1 MEDELDCVTD
11 SMRGVAMRLYD
22 QVLQAP
28 GQRQPLK
35 LLAAWLRQDPNN
47 RLALKELRQLLELV
61 QDDPIDI
68 LHRMVASYSP
78 KTTLH

>member
-11 SMRGVAMRLYD
+11 SMRGVAMRLDD

-35 LLAAWLRQDPNN
+35 LLAVWLRQDPNN
-47 RLALKELRQLLELV
+47 RLALKELR
-61 QDDPIDI
+61 
-68 LHRMVASYSP
+68 
-78 KTTLH
+78 